1 MNNKNPETDIGVQPE
16 DQKSKAAKP
25 LESSYLYEIFRLKES
40 EFLSHPALYS
50 SLVLRLKVC
59 TTTIRPLWLTSDAAG
74 IKGVCHYCLACMT
87 D

>member
-1 MNNKNPETDIGVQPE
+1 MGVQPK

-25 LESSYLYEIFRLKES
+25 LESSYFYEIFRLKES

-59 TTTIRPLWLTSDAAG
+59 TTTAWLLWLTSVAPG
-74 IKGVCHYCLACMT
+74 ITSVSYHCLACMT